1 MSELLDAVRQGAS
14 PAELLECDLPTRFQ
28 AAYTLRGEV
37 GIFAGETDKDVRRSI
52 HIGEVE
58 MPELAP
64 DEVVVAVMA
73 AAVNFNSVWTAIFE
87 PVPTFVFLEKLART
101 GRWGARHN
109 LPYHILGSDAAGVV
123 VRVGESVR
131 RFKVGDKVVISACAV
146 DEQDP
151 AVHDDGL
158 LGEEALAWG
167 FETNFGAF
175 GQFAV
180 VKASQLIEKP
190 AHLSWEEAAANTLC
204 AATSYRML
212 IGRHG
217 ARMKMGDIV
226 LIWGAAGGL
235 GSYAV
240 QLVKNAGGIPVGVVS
255 SEEKAEL
262 VRRQGCEHVINRS
275 EIDFGEQG
283 LSHPKGW
290 RRLGEEIRR
299 LVGEDPHIVFE
310 YLGRE
315 TFGASV
321 YVARRGGR
329 IVTCGSS
336 TGYRHEY
343 DNRYLW
349 MNVKSI
355 VGSHGFNYTEAAE
368 VNRLFSLGLLHPT
381 LSRVYPM
388 EQTGEAVRS
397 VQTNRHVGKVG
408 VLIGATAEHQGIDDP
423 ALRERLGEEKIT
435 LYRGR

>member
-1 MSELLDAVRQGAS
+1 MSELLDAVRAGAS
-14 PAELLECDLPTRFQ
+14 PDELLDCEVPTRYR
-28 AAYTLRGEV
+28 AAYTRLDEI
-37 GIFAGETDKDVRRSI
+37 GIFEGATDKDVRRSI
-52 HIGEVE
+52 HVGEVE

-64 DEVVVAVMA
+64 DEALVAVMS
-73 AAVNFNSVWTAIFE
+73 AAVNFNSVWTAVFE
-87 PVPTFVFLEKLART
+87 PIPTFYFLNKLGKRDP
-101 GRWGARHN
+101 RHDQ
-109 LPYHILGSDAAGVV
+109 PYHVFGSDASGVV
-123 VRVGESVR
+123 VRTGSQVR
-131 RFKVGDKVVISACAV
+131 HFKVGDKVVISPAVV

-151 AVHDDGL
+151 LIQEDGVL
-158 LGEEALAWG
+158 TNEPIAWG
-167 FETNFGAF
+167 FENNYGAF
-175 GQFAV
+175 GQFCI
-180 VKASQLIEKP
+180 VKAHQLMPKP

-217 ARMKMGDIV
+217 ARMKLGDVV
-226 LIWGAAGGL
+226 LVWGATGGL

-240 QLVKNAGGIPVGVVS
+240 QLVLQAGGIPVAVVS

-275 EIDFGEQG
+275 EIDFGDRG

-315 TFGASV
+315 TFGAST

-349 MNVKSI
+349 MNIKSI
-355 VGSHGFNYTEAAE
+355 VGSHGFNYQEAME
-368 VNRLFSLGLLHPT
+368 TNRLFRLGRLYPT
-381 LSRVYPM
+381 LSKVYPL
-388 EQTGEAVRS
+388 EETAEAVRA
-397 VQTNRHVGKVG
+397 VQTNSHVGKVG
-408 VLIGATAEHQGIDDP
+408 ILIGATAEHQGIDDP
-423 ALRERLGEEKIT
+423 AARERFGEDKIT
-435 LYRGR
+435 LYRQQ